1 MINLEV
7 KEKIKSRA
15 SALLKDIKNKSQKD
29 FENMMID
36 LIMNALYDRDEMKKF
51 LTLRNATIDFLFLEE
66 DGALGICGKEEARN
80 LVDKAF
86 KNAAAEFDHYLDFYE
101 ETEKRNEQYNERDEA
116 GKLHNDAD
124 RQAEE
129 ADTVC
134 TDTANDGSPDS
145 I

>member
-51 LTLRNATIDFLFLEE
+51 LTLRNATIDFLFLERWRTWNLRQRRS
-66 DGALGICGKEEARN
+66 AQSCG
-80 LVDKAF
+80 
-86 KNAAAEFDHYLDFYE
+86 
-101 ETEKRNEQYNERDEA
+101 
-116 GKLHNDAD
+116 
-124 RQAEE
+124 
-129 ADTVC
+129 
-134 TDTANDGSPDS
+134 
-145 I
+145 